1 MNLFRNLKVKIKIYL
16 LVFIGFISLGV
27 VVIPTIIE
35 LNSTIDRVEK
45 ASEINKINRRFSDIR
60 IEEKNYLLR
69 HDEVSLKTHQKLFT
83 ETIEI
88 INQLKQEFKNPEN
101 IETLSVI
108 EKNINLYKVNFD
120 NLVKIESQKNSSY
133 AASTEEKS
141 VVEKAREV
149 DNIVDIFRKKQDQE
163 AQDNIISLKTMII
176 ISSVISLLLLLLF
189 GLTIVNS
196 IINALH
202 SVQKG
207 LKSFFSFLNKEIDS
221 VEKISLDSK
230 DEFGEIAKF
239 INLNIDNTE
248 KMLIQDNEL
257 IDEAKIV
264 MTRVN
269 NGWYSQHI
277 EKRTSNSSLEE
288 FKNNVNKMIENTKL
302 RFEHINEI
310 LDSYSNNDFRPKF
323 NIEKNDEKGG
333 VFETLITGLNTLQQT
348 LIIMLKENKA
358 NGLTLDESSN
368 ILLANVDK
376 LNISSNEAASSLE
389 ETAAALE
396 EITSNIRNNTQ
407 NIAKMATYSNGVTKA
422 AQDGEELANQTTI
435 AMDEINMQVNSINE
449 AITVI
454 DQIAFQTN
462 ILSLNAA
469 VEAATAG
476 EAGRG
481 FAVVAQEVRNLASR
495 SAEAAKEIKSIVGNA
510 TEKANDGKEISS
522 KMIIGYKE
530 LNQNI
535 SQTIN
540 LISDIEMSSKEQL
553 LGIEQINDAVTQLD
567 QQTQQNAMVASETH
581 DIATITDE
589 IAKLVLNDANAKEF
603 EGKNEVKAKKLNTN
617 PTSSF
622 KESSLQV
629 LEKNIETKANKNMK
643 ITSIKSSDDEWEN
656 F

>member
-163 AQDNIISLKTMII
+163 AQDNIISLVTMII

-264 MTRVN
+264 MTRVS

>member
-1 MNLFRNLKVKIKIYL
+1 MNLFRNLKVNVKIYL

-163 AQDNIISLKTMII
+163 AQDNIISLVTMII

-310 LDSYSNNDFRPKF
+310 LDSYSNNDFRPKL
-323 NIEKNDEKGG
+323 NIEKNYEKGG

>member
-1 MNLFRNLKVKIKIYL
+1 MNLFRNLKVNVKIYL